1 MQSSVRIG
9 GKLVLLVLFAGIL
22 AARVLPA
29 DVIVT
34 QLANEG
40 VILSD
45 GGENQVMIDG
55 MVTESYSIYGGL
67 TGDALA
73 QYSKAS
79 GPFAGI
85 DLALV
90 SHQHHDHNQPAAA
103 CQFVQK
109 SPKTVFVTS
118 AQVVDLVREKCRQY
132 VTTSPQVRII
142 DPQYGQPEIVQVG
155 DIKVTV
161 FKLSHGGG
169 KYAVLHNFG
178 FLVEI
183 GGMRVLHVGDADMNA
198 ADFIRAGV
206 HSAGVDIAL
215 LPFWYFAP
223 GPGGELVSTYINAP
237 HKVANHIPPGEME
250 ETKAYM
256 QGAYPEVVILENPL
270 DNVSFTPAAAP
281 APAP

>member
-1 MQSSVRIG
+1 MQLSARIG
-9 GKLVLLVLFAGIL
+9 GKLVKLVFFVSIMATQ
-22 AARVLPA
+22 VLSA

-55 MVTESYSIYGGL
+55 MVTEPYSIYGGL
-67 TGDALA
+67 PADAIVL
-73 QYSKAS
+73 YSKAS

-132 VTTSPQVRII
+132 ITTTPQVRII
-142 DPQYGQPEIVQVG
+142 DPQYGQPEVVQAG
-155 DIKVTV
+155 DVKVTV

-169 KYAVLHNFG
+169 KYAVLQNFG

-206 HSAGVDIAL
+206 HSAGIDVAL

-237 HKVANHIPPGEME
+237 HKVANHIPPGEMA
-250 ETKAYM
+250 ETKEYM
-256 QGAYPEVVILENPL
+256 QGAYPNVVILENPM
-270 DNVSFTPAAAP
+270 DQIRFSPAVP
-281 APAP
+281 LSP

>member
-1 MQSSVRIG
+1 MQSSARIG
-9 GKLVLLVLFAGIL
+9 GKLVVPVLFAVSM
-22 AARVLPA
+22 ATQVLQA

-55 MVTESYSIYGGL
+55 MVTEPYSIYGGL
-67 TGDALA
+67 PADALA
-73 QYSKAS
+73 LYSKAS

-103 CQFVQK
+103 CQFMQK
-109 SPKTVFVTS
+109 SSGTLLVS
-118 AQVVDLVREKCRQY
+118 SQQVVDLMHEKCRAFA
-132 VTTSPQVRII
+132 VAGPRIKII
-142 DPQYGQPEIVQVG
+142 DPQYGQPEVVQVG
-155 DIKVTV
+155 DAKVKV
-161 FKLSHGGG
+161 IRLSHGGG
-169 KYAVLHNFG
+169 KYAVLQNFG
-178 FLVEI
+178 VIVEI
-183 GGMRVLHVGDADMNA
+183 GGMRVLHVGDADMDA

-206 HSAGVDIAL
+206 HSEDIDVAL

-237 HKVANHIPPGEME
+237 HKIANHIPPGEMA
-250 ETKAYM
+250 ETKEYM
-256 QGAYPEVVILENPL
+256 QGAYPDVVILEKPL
-270 DNVSFTPAAAP
+270 DQVTFSPAVPPTP
-281 APAP
+281 

>member
-1 MQSSVRIG
+1 MQSSARIG
-9 GKLVLLVLFAGIL
+9 GKLVVPVLFAVSMVTQ
-22 AARVLPA
+22 VLQA

-55 MVTESYSIYGGL
+55 MVTEPYSIYGGL
-67 TGDALA
+67 PADALA
-73 QYSKAS
+73 LYSKAS

-103 CQFVQK
+103 CQFMQK
-109 SPKTVFVTS
+109 SSGTLLVS
-118 AQVVDLVREKCRQY
+118 SQQVVDLMHEKCRAFA
-132 VTTSPQVRII
+132 VAGPRIKII
-142 DPQYGQPEIVQVG
+142 DPQYGQPEVVQVG
-155 DIKVTV
+155 DAKVKV
-161 FKLSHGGG
+161 IRLSHGGG
-169 KYAVLHNFG
+169 KYAVLQNFG
-178 FLVEI
+178 VIVEI
-183 GGMRVLHVGDADMNA
+183 GGMRVLHVGDADMDA

-206 HSAGVDIAL
+206 HSEDIDVAL

-237 HKVANHIPPGEME
+237 HKIANHIPPGEMA
-250 ETKAYM
+250 ETKEYM
-256 QGAYPEVVILENPL
+256 QGAYPDVVILEKPL
-270 DNVSFTPAAAP
+270 DQVTFSPAVPPTP
-281 APAP
+281 